1 MLFLRL
7 IKESFLF
14 AISAIL
20 VNRLRTV
27 LTITGITIGI
37 FSVIIVFTVVD
48 SMKNQITS
56 SIEELGSNVVFI
68 QKWPWEFRADFEWW
82 EYIKRPVR
90 KFSEMEDLQYRMQTA
105 ENIAFLSST
114 SSDIEYLDNKIQN
127 AGVAGISEDYN
138 KVFVFDIAQGRYFSS
153 SEFNNGVPVC
163 IIGSSVAKNLFF
175 QTDPLGRSVKMLNR
189 KVQVVGVIKEEG
201 TNNFGQ
207 SNDELVLVP
216 YSFLAKIIDTEYDFA
231 DSFMAIRGKEGIPNE
246 EMKYEITGIMRT
258 LRRLKP
264 SAKDNFSI
272 NEPSMLTESLSGVF
286 SVLKI
291 VGWIIGGFSLL
302 VGGFG
307 IANIMFV
314 SVHERTNIIGIQKS
328 LGAKNYFILFQF
340 LIESVFLSIFGG
352 LIGLFLVWLASLA
365 ATYLANFSLT
375 LSTGNI
381 ILGISVSALIGLV
394 AGMIPAFSASR
405 LDPVEAIRQN

>member
-48 SMKNQITS
+48 SMKNQITT
-56 SIEELGSNVVFI
+56 SIEELGSNVVFV
-68 QKWPWEFRADFEWW
+68 QKWPWEFRSDFEWW
-82 EYIKRPVR
+82 EYIKRPVP
-90 KFSEMEDLQYRMQTA
+90 KFAEMEDLQKRMQTA
-105 ENIAFLSST
+105 EDIAFMSST
-114 SSDIEYLDNKIQN
+114 SSDVEYLDNKISRT
-127 AGVAGISEDYN
+127 GVAGISEDYN

-163 IIGSSVAKNLFF
+163 IIGAAVAKNLFF
-175 QTDPLGRSVKMLNR
+175 QTDPIGRSVKLLNR

-216 YSFLAKIIDTEYDFA
+216 YSFLAKIIDTENDFA
-231 DSFMAIRGKEGIPNE
+231 DSFMAIRGKDGIPNE
-246 EMKYEITGIMRT
+246 EMIYEITGIMRT
-258 LRRLKP
+258 LRHLKP
-264 SAKDNFSI
+264 SAKDDFSI
-272 NEPSMLTESLSGVF
+272 NEPSMLTEGLSGVF

-314 SVHERTNIIGIQKS
+314 SVKERTSIIGIQKS
-328 LGAKNYFILFQF
+328 LGAKNSFILFQF
-340 LIESVFLSIFGG
+340 LIEAVFLSIFGG
-352 LIGLFLVWLASLA
+352 LLGLFLVWLASLA
-365 ATYLANFSLT
+365 ATYMADFALSLT
-375 LSTGNI
+375 TGNI
-381 ILGISVSALIGLV
+381 ILGISVSAFIGLV
-394 AGMIPAFSASR
+394 AGMIPAYSASR

>member
-48 SMKNQITS
+48 SMKNQITT
-56 SIEELGSNVVFI
+56 SIEELGSNVVFV
-68 QKWPWEFRADFEWW
+68 QKWPWEFRSDFEWW
-82 EYIKRPVR
+82 EYIKRPVP
-90 KFSEMEDLQYRMQTA
+90 KFAEMEDLQKRMQTA
-105 ENIAFLSST
+105 EDIAFMSST
-114 SSDIEYLDNKIQN
+114 SSDVEYLDNKISRT
-127 AGVAGISEDYN
+127 GVAGISEDYN

-163 IIGSSVAKNLFF
+163 IIGAAVAKNLFF
-175 QTDPLGRSVKMLNR
+175 QTDPIGRSVKLLNR

-216 YSFLAKIIDTEYDFA
+216 YSFLAKIIDTENDFA

-246 EMKYEITGIMRT
+246 EMIYEITGIMRT
-258 LRRLKP
+258 LRHLKP
-264 SAKDNFSI
+264 SAKDDFSI
-272 NEPSMLTESLSGVF
+272 NEPSMLTEGLSGVF

-314 SVHERTNIIGIQKS
+314 SVKERTSIIGIQKS
-328 LGAKNYFILFQF
+328 LGAKNSFILFQF
-340 LIESVFLSIFGG
+340 LIEAVFLSIFGG
-352 LIGLFLVWLASLA
+352 LLGLFLVWLASLA
-365 ATYLANFSLT
+365 ATYMADFALSLT
-375 LSTGNI
+375 TGNI
-381 ILGISVSALIGLV
+381 ILGISVSAFIGLV
-394 AGMIPAFSASR
+394 AGMIPAYSASR